1 MDINEAL
8 KLADSI
14 STDEGYVIDL
24 FPEPIHHDR
33 FSELEDYFLETFL
46 QEFADKISRIVIK
59 MIHYYDAIIYITE
72 FPEDAPRTEYHTMTY
87 QDLRSLP
94 LQQIVNIVQFVVTQG
109 RTSVGVFFP
118 ETPFVKIEI
127 RGGDEFSVS
136 VYGIQH
142 NQKKI
147 RILRALVEQE
157 GLFLRPF

>member
-1 MDINEAL
+1 MRPYHPLPDCQDWRLGNQYL
-8 KLADSI
+8 MI
-14 STDEGYVIDL
+14 SRVNPTGKVID
-24 FPEPIHHDR
+24 P
-33 FSELEDYFLETFL
+33 TFL

>member
-1 MDINEAL
+1 M
-8 KLADSI
+8 
-14 STDEGYVIDL
+14 TD
-24 FPEPIHHDR
+24 
-33 FSELEDYFLETFL
+33 
-46 QEFADKISRIVIK
+46 
-59 MIHYYDAIIYITE
+59 
-72 FPEDAPRTEYHTMTY
+72 

-109 RTSVGVFFP
+109 GTSVGVIFP
-118 ETPFVKIEI
+118 ETPFAIFI

-147 RILRALVEQE
+147 KILRALVEQE

>member
-1 MDINEAL
+1 MDINEAFEL
-8 KLADSI
+8 VDSI
-14 STDEGYVIDL
+14 STDEGYAIDL
-24 FPEPIHHDR
+24 FPEPIYHDG
-33 FSELEDYFLETFL
+33 FYELEDYFLETFL

-72 FPEDAPRTEYHTMTY
+72 FPEDAPRTEYHTMTD

-109 RTSVGVFFP
+109 RTSVGLIFP
-118 ETPFVKIEI
+118 ETPFVIEI

-142 NQKKI
+142 NQKEI
-147 RILRALVEQE
+147 RILKALVEQE
-157 GLFLRPF
+157 GLFLRS